1 MHYNQLCLH
10 LLIRNSVT
18 RLDDFNIFNYFISTK
33 VAQNVCWLLG
43 LFKICH
49 FRSKTDVITYWA
61 TFENLGYILFQN
73 LVTLHLG
80 HRDNVAFTK
89 AKEATMQVAFI
100 LQVLEGVRQLPEAAV
115 RAWEGGEAKE
125 LEASQG
131 SMLKTLF
138 VAVTV
143 SNIPRQVWLDWRL

>member
-49 FRSKTDVITYWA
+49 FWSKTDVITYWA

-89 AKEATMQVAFI
+89 AKEAPMQVAFTTS
-100 LQVLEGVRQLPEAAV
+100 GTWRSSTTTRSCCPSVRGRRGQRTWSEP
-115 RAWEGGEAKE
+115 GINAKN
-125 LEASQG
+125 SFCSCHCKQH
-131 SMLKTLF
+131 T
-138 VAVTV
+138 
-143 SNIPRQVWLDWRL
+143 